1 MIEVDGMVSDFTR
14 ELVLDLQ
21 HMQKTTRRRMKK
33 NKMLVMIFFSC

>member
-33 NKMLVMIFFSC
+33 NDAIGDFFSC